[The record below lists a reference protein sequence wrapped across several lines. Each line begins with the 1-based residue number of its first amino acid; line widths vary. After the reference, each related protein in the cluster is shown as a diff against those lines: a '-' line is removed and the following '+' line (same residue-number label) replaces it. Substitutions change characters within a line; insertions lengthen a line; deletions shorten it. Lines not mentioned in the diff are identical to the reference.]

1 MKTSFRILVLSL
13 FFLSGGLGLVYEI
26 TWMRLFRLAMGNTV
40 FTSATVLTTFMAG
53 LALGAYWAGRMVDRC
68 SRPLRVYGLLEG
80 AVGAYGLVTPLL
92 LAFVEPVYAWLYH
105 ALGDSYILLGIGRFL
120 VSACLLILPTTLMGA
135 TLPLLSRFLSQH
147 RESLGRDIGRL
158 YAFNT
163 LGAAIGAGVAG
174 FILVPDLGINTT
186 IVFTAVGNLLICL
199 ASLWLARRR
208 EAPLSISEPE
218 GESGSADSG
227 RREIARIAAVWG
239 LAGAG
244 FASMIYEVAWTRTL
258 AMLVGSSVYAFTL
271 MLVAFIAGLGAG
283 SMILS
288 GWVDR
293 RRNLLLFL
301 GGLELIVALAAL
313 MVVPLF
319 NYLPFHM
326 VEITTRYASSF
337 SALLLVEFATI
348 FLLMLLPTL
357 AMGGVFPAVAKIY
370 TRDLTRVGR
379 SVGEAYA
386 ANTVGAVAG
395 SFVGGFLLIPWLGVQ
410 NAILVGVGINLLIG
424 IFFVLI
430 SGWRKGWMRG
440 VVALAAVG
448 GVLFGAWN
456 LPRWNPLLFNSAP
469 YLYAY
474 RYKTSAA
481 RDAADLG
488 QVMTRNRRLLYTE
501 EGMTAT
507 VTVVESG
514 GELYLKVNG
523 KTDASSR
530 GDLRSQSLLAH
541 LPLLLHENPDEVL
554 LIGLGSGITLG
565 ALERHPVRDIECVE
579 ISPEVVEGAKFF
591 GEVNYNALE
600 DPRLQLFIG
609 DGRNHVA
616 LSQRSYDLIISQPSN
631 LWIAGMADLF
641 TQEFFEACQ
650 LRLKEG
656 GVMCSWV
663 QAYSMRTRDFAAI
676 VKTFHSVFPHVS
688 MWESMPGGDYFL
700 IGSEQPI
707 TLSFEQLAERLQT
720 RKLQADFVRIG
731 ALDAENLVCSFV
743 MQRAQL
749 EAFAGAAPVNTDDNA
764 ILEFSA
770 PEGMYQGL
778 VGQEEIFQLKHLLPF
793 RQPDL
798 SFLDEESGEDLQVA
812 WQARQAALRAQLDA
826 SRGQYATALTH
837 LERARALRPQDMEFR
852 RVLPEVGGKMA
863 DELVRRQEIQ
873 QALALYQRILEVV
886 PDEAMAH
893 YQMGKLHAW
902 LRQDEPARKAFERA
916 VELAPRFMAVYPHLA
931 AVCARSQLL
940 ERAEQVCLQGL
951 EVDPQDLELLNELGK
966 LYLKQRRWDEAGAV
980 FRRAVALW
988 PEDAQ
993 LHNNLGVVHFQKR
1006 EFSEAVVWFKRATE
1020 LQATYGRA
1028 FGNLGEAYIALGEK
1042 EKARRALETALQLEP
1057 DNRRVRRALQAL

>member
-1 MKTSFRILVLSL
+1 MKTSFRILVLGL
-13 FFLSGGLGLVYEI
+13 FFLSGSLGLIYEI

-53 LALGAYWAGRMVDRC
+53 LALGSYLAGRIVDRC
-68 SRPLRVYGLLEG
+68 ARPLRAYGLLEG
-80 AVGAYGLVTPLL
+80 AIGAYGLVTPLL

-105 ALGDSYILLGIGRFL
+105 ALGDSFVLLGVGRFL

-163 LGAAIGAGVAG
+163 LGAAIGAGIAG
-174 FILVPDLGINTT
+174 FVLVPGLGVKIT
-186 IVFTAVGNLLICL
+186 IVSTAVGNLLICL
-199 ASLWLARRR
+199 ASLYLARQR
-208 EAPLSISEPE
+208 EAPMPALQEEREPVPT
-218 GESGSADSG
+218 AD
-227 RREIARIAAVWG
+227 RREITRIAAVWG

-301 GGLELIVALAAL
+301 GGLELVVALAVL

-319 NYLPFHM
+319 NRLPFHM

-337 SALLLVEFATI
+337 GVLLLVQFATI
-348 FLLMLLPTL
+348 FLLMLVPTL

-370 TRDLTRVGR
+370 TRDLARVGR

-386 ANTVGAVAG
+386 ANTLGAVAG

-424 IFFVLI
+424 VYFILA
-430 SGWRKGWMRG
+430 SEWRKGWARG
-440 VVALAAVG
+440 AVALAAVG
-448 GVLFGAWN
+448 GVVVGAWS
-456 LPRWNPLLFNSAP
+456 LPQWNPLLFNSAP

-474 RYKTSAA
+474 RYKNNAA
-481 RDAADLG
+481 REATDLK

-541 LPLLLHENPDEVL
+541 LPLLLHRDPEEVL

-565 ALERHPVRDIECVE
+565 ALEQHPVREIECVE
-579 ISPEVVEGAKFF
+579 ISPEVVEGARFF
-591 GEVNYNALE
+591 GEVNYHALD

-616 LSQRSYDLIISQPSN
+616 LSRRSYDLIISQPSN

-641 TQEFFEACQ
+641 TREFFEACRQ
-650 LRLKEG
+650 RLKEG
-656 GVMCSWV
+656 GLMCNWV
-663 QAYSMRTRDFAAI
+663 QAYSMQTRDFAAI
-676 VKTFHSVFPHVS
+676 VQTFRSVFPHVS

-700 IGSEQPI
+700 IGAEQPL
-707 TLSFEQLAERLQT
+707 TLSYARLSERLQN
-720 RKLQADFVRIG
+720 RELQADFARIG
-731 ALDAENLVCSFV
+731 VLDVENLLCSFV
-743 MQRAQL
+743 MEEDAL
-749 EAFAGAAPVNTDDNA
+749 EAFAGEAPVNTDDNA

-778 VGQEEIFQLKHLLPF
+778 VGQEEIFQLKHLAPF
-793 RQPDL
+793 RQADL
-798 SFLDEESGEDLQVA
+798 GFLDGATGEDLLVA
-812 WQARQAALRAQLDA
+812 WQARRAALRAQLEA
-826 SRGQYATALTH
+826 NRGQYATALAH
-837 LERARALRPQDMEFR
+837 LERARALRPQDMELR
-852 RVLPEVGGKMA
+852 RVLPEVGEKMA
-863 DELVRRQEIQ
+863 EELVSRQDLQ

-886 PDEAMAH
+886 PDEALAH
-893 YQMGKLHAW
+893 YQMGKLHAQ
-902 LRQDEPARKAFERA
+902 LRQDEAARKAFEKA
-916 VELAPRFMAVYPHLA
+916 VKLAPRFMPVYTHLA
-931 AVCARSQLL
+931 ALCARNQMW
-940 ERAEQVCLQGL
+940 EQAEQVCRQGL
-951 EVDPQDLELLNELGK
+951 DVDPQDLELLNELGK
-966 LYLKQRRWDEAGAV
+966 LYLKQGRWDAAISAFG
-980 FRRAVALW
+980 RAVERW
-988 PEDAQ
+988 PGDAQ
-993 LHNNLGVVHFQKR
+993 VHNNLGVAHFQKR
-1006 EFSEAVVWFKRATE
+1006 AFGDAVVWFRKATE
-1020 LQATYGRA
+1020 LSPTYGRA
-1028 FGNLGEAYIALGEK
+1028 FGNLGEAYLALGERD
-1042 EKARRALETALQLEP
+1042 KARRALETALRFEP
-1057 DNRRVRRALQAL
+1057 GNLRARRALQAL